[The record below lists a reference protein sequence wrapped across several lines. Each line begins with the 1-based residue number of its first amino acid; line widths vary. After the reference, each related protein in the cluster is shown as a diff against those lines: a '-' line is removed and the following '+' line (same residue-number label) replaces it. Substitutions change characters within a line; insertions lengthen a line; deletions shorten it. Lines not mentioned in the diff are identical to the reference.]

1 MSQGYISSVIGGLDR
16 RFLWSFGPFLVAG
29 LVMYLT
35 IGFETMS
42 FEESSLSPC
51 RSPRCYLGDNRLGR
65 FVNAR
70 SRPSRSRHQILS
82 SSAMFL
88 GCTGSLKPN
97 FHLTS
102 PRLQLAVPGRADIN
116 AVEQILRGGNH
127 SVTLLLGTYYD
138 NTWPIAARPHEGITL
153 VASQNAVLIGGVFR
167 GTFH

>member
-29 LVMYLT
+29 LVMNLT
-35 IGFETMS
+35 IGFETRVFVCRCIPFPLFS

-70 SRPSRSRHQILS
+70 SRPSRSWHQILS

-97 FHLTS
+97 SHLTA

-116 AVEQILRGGNH
+116 AVEQILRGGYH

-138 NTWPIAARPHEGITL
+138 NTWPIARGGARH
-153 VASQNAVLIGGVFR
+153 VVDSKRNA
-167 GTFH
+167 